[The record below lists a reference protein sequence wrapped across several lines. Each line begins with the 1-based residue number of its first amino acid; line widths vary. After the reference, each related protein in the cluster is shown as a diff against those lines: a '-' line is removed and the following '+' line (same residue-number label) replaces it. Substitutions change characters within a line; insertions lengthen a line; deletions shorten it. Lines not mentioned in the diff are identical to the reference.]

1 MVWIRRNLNLI
12 ISYGSCNTIMH
23 TISSLPHTKF
33 FSSTGATVAIAV
45 CVIILV
51 VLLVIG
57 ITIFYKLKNSG
68 VRYQAAN
75 FNAPP
80 HA

>member
-1 MVWIRRNLNLI
+1 
-12 ISYGSCNTIMH
+12 MH
-23 TISSLPHTKF
+23 TISSLLHTKF

-57 ITIFYKLKNSG
+57 ITIF
-68 VRYQAAN
+68 
-75 FNAPP
+75 
-80 HA
+80 